1 MESEQQAHRS
11 RRVHSPE
18 FKAEVI
24 EACNQPGASIR
35 LIALARGLNPS
46 LVRHWLASRGIGTS
60 PVGGRLGQQPPARS
74 TSGFVA
80 VGIENQPISAPA
92 AIRLELRRGAAS
104 VIVDWPAQEAV
115 ACGTWLREWLR

>member
-1 MESEQQAHRS
+1 MESEVQPHRG

-18 FKAEVI
+18 IKAEVI
-24 EACNQPGASIR
+24 EACNELGASIR

-46 LVRHWLASRGIGTS
+46 LVRHWLASRGIGAS
-60 PVGGRLGQQPPARS
+60 PNAGRLAQQPSIRS

-80 VGIENQPISAPA
+80 VEIENQLITAPA
-92 AIRLELRRGAAS
+92 VIRLEMRRDAAS
-104 VIVDWPAQEAV
+104 VFVDWPTHEAA

>member
-1 MESEQQAHRS
+1 MESEDQPHRG

-35 LIALARGLNPS
+35 LIALARELNPS
-46 LVRHWLASRGIGTS
+46 LVRHWLASRGTGAG
-60 PVGGRLGQQPPARS
+60 PNVVRPAQPPSTRA

-80 VGIENQPISAPA
+80 VAIENQRIAAPA
-92 AIRLELRRGAAS
+92 VIRLEMRRGAAA
-104 VIVDWPAQEAV
+104 VFVDWPAHEAV
-115 ACGTWLREWLR
+115 ACGAWLREWLR